1 MSLLA
6 KVFVV
11 IQTMLVMVYL
21 GVSAT
26 LYQHTNDWRGSYR
39 KLKERYKVMS
49 QLSGREIDALR
60 QANKAKSDFISSKQ
74 TEVSDLKKEL
84 DRQNAE
90 LTRLHTDLNSEK
102 QRFTTEQNNLTTI
115 TNQKADVEKSLGAQ
129 RTRTD
134 ELQNNLDVATRRR
147 EIAEGQVARLT
158 QLDTSLTNDI
168 STLRQNYNDTRKAL
182 KEKEIVIAMLEEKGV
197 NVATLVAGPPMPA
210 IDCRVT
216 AVKSDVQPALVLLNV
231 GSNDKVE
238 KGFHF
243 SVYRGSEFIGKVVVE
258 KVLADS
264 AGCRVLFVK
273 DGQSVQS
280 GDSAAT
286 RLQ

>member
-11 IQTMLVMVYL
+11 IQTVLIMVFL

-26 LYQHTNDWRGSYR
+26 NYQHTNDWRGSYR
-39 KLKERYKVMS
+39 KLKERYKVS
-49 QLSGREIDALR
+49 TQLASREIDALR
-60 QANKAKSDFISSKQ
+60 QANKSKSDFISSKQ

-84 DRQNAE
+84 DRQNSE
-90 LTRLHTDLNSEK
+90 LTRIRTDLNTEK
-102 QRFTTEQNNLTTI
+102 ARFNTEQSNLTTI
-115 TNQKADVEKSLGAQ
+115 SNQKADVEKSLAGQ
-129 RTRTD
+129 RARTD

-158 QLDTSLTNDI
+158 QLDTSLTKDI
-168 STLRQNYNDTRKAL
+168 SDLRQQYADTRKSL
-182 KEKEIVIAMLEEKGV
+182 MEKEIVIAMLVEMGV
-197 NVATLVAGPPMPA
+197 NIASLVAGPPMPA
-210 IDCRVT
+210 IDARVT
-216 AVKSDVQPALVLLNV
+216 AVKSDVQPALVLLSV

-238 KGFHF
+238 KGFQF

-264 AGCRVLFVK
+264 AGCRVIFTK
-273 DGQSVQS
+273 DGATVQS